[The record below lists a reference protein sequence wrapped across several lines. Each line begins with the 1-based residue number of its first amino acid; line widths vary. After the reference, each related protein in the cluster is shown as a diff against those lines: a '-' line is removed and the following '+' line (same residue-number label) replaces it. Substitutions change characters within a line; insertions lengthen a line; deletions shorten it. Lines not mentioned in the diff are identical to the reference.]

1 MDWIQIAQIIIPIL
15 LIVVILMQSRGT
27 GIGGAFGG
35 GPSGGGLGGGN
46 YLTKRGIE
54 KKLYYA
60 TIVLAVLFFLVS
72 LARLYF

>member
-1 MDWIQIAQIIIPIL
+1 MNWLQIAQTIIPIL

-35 GPSGGGLGGGN
+35 GPSTGGLGGGN
-46 YLTKRGIE
+46 YLTKRGME
-54 KKLYYA
+54 KNLYYA
-60 TIVLAVLFFLVS
+60 TIILAVLFFLVS

>member
-1 MDWIQIAQIIIPIL
+1 MDWIQISQIIIPIL
-15 LIVVILMQSRGT
+15 LITVILLQSRGT

-35 GPSGGGLGGGN
+35 GSGGGGLGGGD
-46 YLTKRGIE
+46 YMTKRGME